1 MKAVFCFKNGKSETL
16 NFLDLLINERIAD
29 VGLEEKMMR
38 PPDKHFVKEANFKMS
53 DIRKIE
59 VLND

>member
-1 MKAVFCFKNGKSETL
+1 MKAVFYFNNGKTETL

-29 VGLEEKMMR
+29 VGLEEKMIR
-38 PPDKHFVKEANFKMS
+38 PPDKHPVKEASFKMS

-59 VLND
+59 VIV